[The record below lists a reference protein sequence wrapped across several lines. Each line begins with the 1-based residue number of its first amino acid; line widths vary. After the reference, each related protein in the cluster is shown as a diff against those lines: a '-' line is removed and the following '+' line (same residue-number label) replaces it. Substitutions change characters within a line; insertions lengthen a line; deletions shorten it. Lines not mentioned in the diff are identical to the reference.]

1 MKCKQASFKD
11 DSGLLS
17 KITSNIKGMI
27 KSGRKFGLEIG
38 MFMNDEIVEN
48 IEDIYTNIRDD
59 SGDWLGDRNLQI
71 DLIDLGFPDYDIYIR
86 NTGGYDV
93 FYSLSL
99 LDKAELLQRET
110 ETNQRETVCSLLQRL
125 SDSVYGRIEPE
136 SQWVKVFSSSSEM
149 CQKLGHRIMEEFTR
163 TTTQRSANDTL
174 SCDNTRR
181 LNLRNQ
187 LTEYA
192 KVILGLLFD

>member
-1 MKCKQASFKD
+1 M
-11 DSGLLS
+11 
-17 KITSNIKGMI
+17 
-27 KSGRKFGLEIG
+27 
-38 MFMNDEIVEN
+38 
-48 IEDIYTNIRDD
+48 
-59 SGDWLGDRNLQI
+59 
-71 DLIDLGFPDYDIYIR
+71 IDLGFPDYDIYIR

-110 ETNQRETVCSLLQRL
+110 ETDQRETVCSLLQRL

-174 SCDNTRR
+174 LCDNTRR
-181 LNLRNQ
+181 LYLRNQ

-192 KVILGLLFD
+192 KVVDDLLFE